1 MFTKVNQCGFKL
13 VSRLEHVHGILE
25 QVKNISKNA
34 CKASGAFC
42 PFPIAL
48 LLLPLRPLHTLPQ
61 KDAHCKLVKHL
72 AFTKAINK

>member
-1 MFTKVNQCGFKL
+1 MHLQLNLFWVEHMFTKVNQCGFKL

-42 PFPIAL
+42 PFPIAF
-48 LLLPLRPLHTLPQ
+48 LLLPLRPLNTLPQ
-61 KDAHCKLVKHL
+61 KFHIA
-72 AFTKAINK
+72 N